1 MPESLAKRI
10 VYIEDDPELITL
22 VSMILIREGYSIKNA
37 FDGQKGLDL
46 VREEL
51 PDLVLLD
58 LMIPTLDGWDV
69 YKQLE
74 ASETT
79 RDIPVIII
87 TAKYQPI
94 DRVLGLQLAKVD
106 EYICKPFHPQA
117 LIDSIGRVLNL
128 SSKSHSLEP

>member
-1 MPESLAKRI
+1 MPEAIAKRI
-10 VYIEDDPELITL
+10 VYIEDDPELISL
-22 VSMILIREGYSIKNA
+22 VSMILSREGYSIKNA
-37 FDGQKGLDL
+37 YDGQKGLDL

-74 ASETT
+74 ASEIT

-106 EYICKPFHPQA
+106 EYICKPFHPQV
-117 LIDSIGRVLNL
+117 LIDGVGRVLSL
-128 SSKSHSLEP
+128 SNKFHSLEP